1 MPSGFVRAS
10 DLPAVLPVFPLDG
23 AILLPRGQIPLNI
36 FEPRYLNMIDDVMA
50 GDRLIG
56 MVQTKTGMSG
66 ERPSLQGVGCVGRVT
81 SFTETSD
88 GRYLITLSGL
98 CRFAVG
104 DELSAPTPYRQ
115 VRARFAPFERDLDP
129 PADDEAV
136 DREPL
141 MRALKAYLERKSMA
155 VDWDAAEQA
164 PVEALT
170 NSLAMALPFEAL
182 EKQVLL
188 EAATLEERLDT
199 LAALLA
205 IEAAG
210 SEDDEPPLMQ

>member
-1 MPSGFVRAS
+1 MPAGFVHAS
-10 DLPAVLPVFPLDG
+10 DLPAVIPVFPLDG
-23 AILLPRGQIPLNI
+23 AILLPRGQMPLNI
-36 FEPRYLNMIDDVMA
+36 FEPRYLNMIDDAMA

-56 MVQTKTGMSG
+56 MVQTRTGMG
-66 ERPSLQGVGCVGRVT
+66 TERPALHAVGCVGRVT

-98 CRFAVG
+98 CRFTVG

-115 VRARFAPFERDLDP
+115 VRARFAPFESDLAP
-129 PADDEAV
+129 PDDEDDL

-141 MRALKAYLERKSMA
+141 MSALKAYLDRKSLA
-155 VDWDAAEQA
+155 VDWSAAEQA

-170 NSLAMALPFEAL
+170 NSLAMALPFDPL

-188 EAATLEERLDT
+188 EAQTLEERLDT

-205 IEAAG
+205 IDAAG
-210 SEDDEPPLMQ
+210 AEDDEPPSMQ